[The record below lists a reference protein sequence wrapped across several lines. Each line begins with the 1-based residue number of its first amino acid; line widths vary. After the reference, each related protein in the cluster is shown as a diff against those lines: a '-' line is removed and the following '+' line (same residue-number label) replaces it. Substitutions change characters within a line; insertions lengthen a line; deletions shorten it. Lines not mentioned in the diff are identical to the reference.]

1 VPASHLAALTARLAR
16 RSSLAVVGAALAGA
30 VALPAQE
37 TGAATPGVFNRYGD
51 RVARIQVTDLS
62 SGAKMVVGSGFFIDN
77 QGHLLTNYH
86 VVADLVQEPE
96 RYRATLGDGQTPG
109 DTAAIAGIDV
119 VHDLAILQVPAQPRP
134 HFSLAPIT
142 VRQGERLY
150 AFGYPRDLGLSI
162 VEGTYN
168 GLLQHTLYPKLHF
181 TGSLNHG
188 MSGGP
193 AITTDGRV
201 VGVNVS
207 TAGNQLSFLVPVA
220 DAIALADRVTARGYR
235 LPPLLE
241 EVTRQI
247 RAYQDV
253 YLAGLFTGPAKTVD
267 LGPFRVP
274 TQPAPFFRCWGAVP
288 PARDLPYDDA
298 VHRCSTD
305 DEMYIGRD
313 QESGVVEMT
322 HELIS
327 DRSLGTVRFF
337 ALYTGIFRRDNS
349 PSGEENRV
357 TSWRCGT
364 RNLNNGVLFLRTV
377 LCLRAYRKFAG
388 LYDGVVKVAVLGR
401 RRDGLVS
408 TLTVSG
414 ASFENIQ
421 AVAERFLRGITWR

>member
-1 VPASHLAALTARLAR
+1 MAVTARPAGRAPLW
-16 RSSLAVVGAALAGA
+16 VAAAMLAGA

-37 TGAATPGVFNRYGD
+37 TGTATPGVFGRYGG
-51 RVARIQVTDLS
+51 RVTRIQVSDLT
-62 SGAKMVVGSGFFIDN
+62 SGAKMVVGSGFFIDDR
-77 QGHLLTNYH
+77 GHLLTNYH
-86 VVADLVQEPE
+86 VVADMVQEPE
-96 RYRATLGDGQTPG
+96 RYRAMLGDGPMPG
-109 DTAAIAGIDV
+109 DTATIVGIDV
-119 VHDLAILQVPAQPRP
+119 VHDLAILQATRRPRP
-134 HFSLAPIT
+134 HFSLAPLT

-168 GLLQHTLYPKLHF
+168 GLLEHTLYPKLHF

-201 VGVNVS
+201 VGINVS

-220 DAIALADRVTARGYR
+220 DAIALADTVGGSGHRPR
-235 LPPLLE
+235 PLLE

-253 YLAGLFTGPAKTVD
+253 YLTSLFADPSKTVD

-274 TQPAPFFRCWGAVP
+274 TQPAPFFRCWGSGPSV
-288 PARDLPYDDA
+288 RDLPYDDA

-305 DEMYIGRD
+305 DRMYISRD
-313 QESGVVEMT
+313 QGSGVVEMT
-322 HELIS
+322 HELITNT
-327 DRSLGTVRFF
+327 SLATTRFY
-337 ALYTGIFRRDNS
+337 ALYTSIFGRDNT
-349 PSGEENRV
+349 PSGEADQV
-357 TSWRCGT
+357 TSWRCAT
-364 RNLNNGVLFLRTV
+364 RNVSNGVLSLRTV
-377 LCLRAYRKFAG
+377 LCLRAYRRFVG
-388 LYDGVVKVAVLGR
+388 LYDGVVKLAALGR
-401 RRDGLVS
+401 RNVGLVS

-421 AVAERFLRGITWR
+421 AVAERFLRGIAWR